1 MRMWRWEVSWL
12 FRRIFF
18 INIQLLWRRN
28 NITNRERESIRLI
41 NAREWWITTDQLKIS
56 LSVLSLCLC
65 YSGKLYYFSTIMMF
79 LCFVMF
85 LTTVWILELLM
96 SDQNIIRE
104 QNCIAFLISKNKRFL
119 CLTQLSYVKIYLK
132 MIDSKLL

>member
-1 MRMWRWEVSWL
+1 MTLLCSEVSWL
-12 FRRIFF
+12 FWRIFF

-28 NITNRERESIRLI
+28 SITNTERERLNQI
-41 NAREWWITTDQLKIS
+41 NQCQRMMNNKSADELKIS

-96 SDQNIIRE
+96 SDRNIIRE
-104 QNCIAFLISKNKRFL
+104 QNCIAFLKKRIF
-119 CLTQLSYVKIYLK
+119 CPTKHSYIYQTYF
-132 MIDSKLL
+132 